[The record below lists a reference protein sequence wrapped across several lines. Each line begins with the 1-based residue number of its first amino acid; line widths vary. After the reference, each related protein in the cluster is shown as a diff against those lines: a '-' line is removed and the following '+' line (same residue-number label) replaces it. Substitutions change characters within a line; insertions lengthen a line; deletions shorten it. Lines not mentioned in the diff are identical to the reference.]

1 MADAIGNWYD
11 YPQYFDI
18 AFRDETPA
26 ELQFFAAAFR
36 RYAKGEV
43 KRVYEPGCGS
53 GRLVVG
59 LAQLGYEVVGSDLSE
74 KSLQYLR
81 RKLRRRNL
89 TAQTELADM
98 TDYVPTPAVDAAV
111 CTFNTFRHLLTE
123 ETAVC
128 HLRTIAA
135 ALRPGGIYILGFHI
149 IPLDA
154 DEDCTERW
162 RAKHGGT
169 SVSVTLRVTDFDR
182 KNRLEQ
188 IRVSLL
194 ARSNEKTTRCR
205 TDYAMRLYTL
215 EEVEGLLHQVPEL
228 ELLGVHDFDYQIDEQ
243 RQWDDDLVDAV
254 LVLAKR

>member
-1 MADAIGNWYD
+1 MTESIGNWYD

-26 ELQFFAAAFR
+26 ELKFFAAAFQ
-36 RYAKGEV
+36 RYAKSEV
-43 KRVYEPGCGS
+43 RRVYEPGCGS

-59 LAQLGYEVVGSDLSE
+59 LAQLGYQVVGSDLSE
-74 KSLQYLR
+74 KSLQYLH
-81 RKLRRRNL
+81 RKLKRRNL

-98 TDYVPTPAVDAAV
+98 VDYVPAPTVDAAI

-123 ETAVC
+123 EAAVR

-154 DEDCTERW
+154 DEECTERW
-162 RAKHGGT
+162 RAKHGAT

-182 KNRLEQ
+182 QNRLEQ

-194 ARSNEKTTRCR
+194 ARNRGNTVRCR

-215 EEVEGLLHQVPEL
+215 DEVDELLRQVPEL
-228 ELLGVHDFDYQIDEQ
+228 ELVGVHDFDYQIDEQ